1 MSKVVFV
8 GNVPYNMGEE
18 QLIDVF
24 KSVGQV
30 VGFRLVFDRETG
42 KPRGYGFCEFADH
55 ETALSAVRNLN
66 NVDVGGRPL
75 RIDLADSDPF
85 LEGKTTVRG
94 ELIDGGETRAQ
105 WRERE
110 NAKRDR
116 DSDGGKDKTSFLR
129 SLPQGVPVPP
139 GASALDMI
147 SQTLA
152 TMNPAQL
159 VEVLAQFKAF
169 VITHPDQARGLL
181 VAHPQLAY
189 ALFQALL
196 LNKIVDPAILQ
207 VQQLFGLTSPHPAQ
221 SFRSLFSACLQPRI
235 QAIQLVLPLR
245 LLRPHPHRIWHRHLR
260 LYRSS
265 LKPACTHRTMGFHPR
280 RSRHPSTLHKSQCT
294 PHQHQHHSNSSNS
307 NSSTCHIMVFHSSHP
322 NPNPNRRLRQH
333 QRLLSTTLTRR
344 RRYLPILPPNVR
356 AKRGICPRQC
366 CSKSF
371 VSHRSKLTSFHLRRG
386 TLSSLSQ
393 VDPAIKHLF
402 VTNKHPL

>member
-8 GNVPYNMGEE
+8 GNVPYNMGED

-110 NAKRDR
+110 NAKRDKDR
-116 DSDGGKDKTSFLR
+116 EKESDGTKDRASFLR
-129 SLPQGVPVPP
+129 NLPQGVPVPP

-169 VITHPDQARGLL
+169 VITHPDQARTLL

-196 LNKIVDPAILQ
+196 LNKIVDPVILQRMLAATSIGNPASATAPAPAPTPTQHLAPPPPSISQLAQPGVHPAYHGSQSSQQMPPSFYPPQMSIHPSPAAPPPPPQQQQLSYYGVPQLPQQQQSPPAPPAGAIDAIDPSQKAMLLQVLRLTPEQIGQLPPAERDAILTLRS
-207 VQQLFGLTSPHPAQ
+207 QLGNLA
-221 SFRSLFSACLQPRI
+221 
-235 QAIQLVLPLR
+235 
-245 LLRPHPHRIWHRHLR
+245 
-260 LYRSS
+260 
-265 LKPACTHRTMGFHPR
+265 
-280 RSRHPSTLHKSQCT
+280 
-294 PHQHQHHSNSSNS
+294 
-307 NSSTCHIMVFHSSHP
+307 
-322 NPNPNRRLRQH
+322 
-333 QRLLSTTLTRR
+333 
-344 RRYLPILPPNVR
+344 
-356 AKRGICPRQC
+356 
-366 CSKSF
+366 
-371 VSHRSKLTSFHLRRG
+371 
-386 TLSSLSQ
+386 
-393 VDPAIKHLF
+393 
-402 VTNKHPL
+402 

>member
-110 NAKRDR
+110 NAKREREREKEPDSTKDR
-116 DSDGGKDKTSFLR
+116 TPFLR
-129 SLPQGVPVPP
+129 NLPQGVPVPP
-139 GASALDMI
+139 GTSALDMI

-152 TMNPAQL
+152 TMNPTQL

-169 VITHPDQARGLL
+169 VITHPDQARSLL

-207 VQQLFGLTSPHPAQ
+207 RMLAATNSGHPVPTPAPTPAPAPAPH
-221 SFRSLFSACLQPRI
+221 
-235 QAIQLVLPLR
+235 
-245 LLRPHPHRIWHRHLR
+245 
-260 LYRSS
+260 
-265 LKPACTHRTMGFHPR
+265 
-280 RSRHPSTLHKSQCT
+280 
-294 PHQHQHHSNSSNS
+294 
-307 NSSTCHIMVFHSSHP
+307 
-322 NPNPNRRLRQH
+322 
-333 QRLLSTTLTRR
+333 
-344 RRYLPILPPNVR
+344 
-356 AKRGICPRQC
+356 
-366 CSKSF
+366 
-371 VSHRSKLTSFHLRRG
+371 
-386 TLSSLSQ
+386 LSSLPPSISQ
-393 VDPAIKHLF
+393 LQQPAVHQPYHGAPPPQQISQSFYSPQVSMHPSSAAPPPQQQPPLPYYGVPQLPHQQQQPPVTPAGAIDSIDPSQKAMLLQVLRLTPEQISQLPPAERDAILALRSQLG
-402 VTNKHPL
+402 NLA

>member
-42 KPRGYGFCEFADH
+42 KPRGYGFCEFAGTLPYH
-55 ETALSAVRNLN
+55 AVRNLN

-110 NAKRDR
+110 NSKRDR
-116 DSDGGKDKTSFLR
+116 DSDGGKEKISFLR
-129 SLPQGVPVPP
+129 GLPQGVPVPP

-169 VITHPDQARGLL
+169 VITHPDQARALL

-207 VQQLFGLTSPHPAQ
+207 VLQFSGYASPHPTQ
-221 SFRSLFSACLQPRI
+221 SLPTNPGHPVSAPAPTPAPAPAPHLAPAPSTIPQLTQTGMHLPYHAAPPPQIPPSFYPSQIPVHPSPAPPPPQQQQQQHMSYYGVPQFPPQPPPPAAPAAAIDSIDPSQKAMLLQ
-235 QAIQLVLPLR
+235 VLR
-245 LLRPHPHRIWHRHLR
+245 LTQEQI
-260 LYRSS
+260 
-265 LKPACTHRTMGFHPR
+265 
-280 RSRHPSTLHKSQCT
+280 SQ
-294 PHQHQHHSNSSNS
+294 
-307 NSSTCHIMVFHSSHP
+307 
-322 NPNPNRRLRQH
+322 
-333 QRLLSTTLTRR
+333 
-344 RRYLPILPPNVR
+344 LPPAER
-356 AKRGICPRQC
+356 DAILAL
-366 CSKSF
+366 
-371 VSHRSKLTSFHLRRG
+371 VS
-386 TLSSLSQ
+386 
-393 VDPAIKHLF
+393 
-402 VTNKHPL
+402 

>member
-116 DSDGGKDKTSFLR
+116 DSEGPKDKSSFLR
-129 SLPQGVPVPP
+129 NLPQGVPVPP

-169 VITHPDQARGLL
+169 VITHPDQARALL

-207 VQQLFGLTSPHPAQ
+207 RMLAATNPGQPVSAPAPTPTPAPAPHLAPAPSAMPQLTQTSMHQPYHGAPPPQIPPSFYPPQIPVHPSPAPQQQQHMSYYGVPQLPPQPQPQPPAAPAAAIDSIDPSQ
-221 SFRSLFSACLQPRI
+221 KAMLLQ
-235 QAIQLVLPLR
+235 VLR
-245 LLRPHPHRIWHRHLR
+245 LTQEQIN
-260 LYRSS
+260 
-265 LKPACTHRTMGFHPR
+265 
-280 RSRHPSTLHKSQCT
+280 Q
-294 PHQHQHHSNSSNS
+294 
-307 NSSTCHIMVFHSSHP
+307 
-322 NPNPNRRLRQH
+322 
-333 QRLLSTTLTRR
+333 
-344 RRYLPILPPNVR
+344 LPPAER
-356 AKRGICPRQC
+356 DAILAL
-366 CSKSF
+366 
-371 VSHRSKLTSFHLRRG
+371 RSQLGNL
-386 TLSSLSQ
+386 
-393 VDPAIKHLF
+393 A
-402 VTNKHPL
+402 

>member
-1 MSKVVFV
+1 
-8 GNVPYNMGEE
+8 
-18 QLIDVF
+18 LIA
-24 KSVGQV
+24 SP
-30 VGFRLVFDRETG
+30 T
-42 KPRGYGFCEFADH
+42 DH

-116 DSDGGKDKTSFLR
+116 DSEGPKDKTTFLR
-129 SLPQGVPVPP
+129 NLPQGIPVPP

-169 VITHPDQARGLL
+169 VITHPDQARALL

-207 VQQLFGLTSPHPAQ
+207 RMLAATNPGHPISAPAPTPTPAPAPAPHLAPPAPSAIPQLTQTGMHPPYHGAPPPQMPPSFYPPQIPVHPSPAPQQQQQQQHMSYYGVPQLPPQPQPPPPAAPTAAIDSIDPSQ
-221 SFRSLFSACLQPRI
+221 KAMLLQ
-235 QAIQLVLPLR
+235 VLR
-245 LLRPHPHRIWHRHLR
+245 LTQEQIN
-260 LYRSS
+260 
-265 LKPACTHRTMGFHPR
+265 
-280 RSRHPSTLHKSQCT
+280 Q
-294 PHQHQHHSNSSNS
+294 
-307 NSSTCHIMVFHSSHP
+307 
-322 NPNPNRRLRQH
+322 
-333 QRLLSTTLTRR
+333 
-344 RRYLPILPPNVR
+344 LPPAER
-356 AKRGICPRQC
+356 DAILAL
-366 CSKSF
+366 
-371 VSHRSKLTSFHLRRG
+371 RSQLGNLT
-386 TLSSLSQ
+386 
-393 VDPAIKHLF
+393 
-402 VTNKHPL
+402 